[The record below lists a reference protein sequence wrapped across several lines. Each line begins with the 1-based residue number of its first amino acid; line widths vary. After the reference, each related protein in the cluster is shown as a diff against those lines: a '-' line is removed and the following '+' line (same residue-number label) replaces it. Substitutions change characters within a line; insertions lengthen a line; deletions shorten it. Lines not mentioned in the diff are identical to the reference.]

1 MKTKRSVRA
10 LQYATAYCFA
20 AIGLYPIFLML
31 YSSFKSNIDILKNPL
46 SLPKSL
52 DFTSYALLLEKL
64 PYFQYMTNS
73 AIVSVAAV
81 LLIMGSGALASFYIA
96 RYPFRWNGALFFYFL
111 TGMMIPIKLG
121 IVPLFLLM
129 KQLGIINTLWSVI
142 LLYTAI
148 GLPLSILIL
157 TGFFR
162 TLPKELEEAAK
173 LDGCSDFKT
182 LWHVMLPLMK
192 PAMGTVMI
200 INFITAWND
209 FFFPLI
215 FLQEESKK
223 TIPVGML
230 TLFGQY
236 STEWNV
242 LFAGLALSS
251 LPMIV
256 LFLFASRQFMEG
268 MTAGAIK

>member
-1 MKTKRSVRA
+1 MKTNRSVRA
-10 LQYATAYCFA
+10 LQYATAYLA
-20 AIGLYPIFLML
+20 AAAGLYPIFLML
-31 YSSFKSNIDILKNPL
+31 YSSLKSNIDILKSPL

-52 DFTSYALLLEKL
+52 NFTSYALLLEKL
-64 PYFQYMTNS
+64 PYFQYMKNS
-73 AIVSVAAV
+73 AIVSVTAV
-81 LLIMGSGALASFYIA
+81 LLIMCFGALASFYIA

-173 LDGCSDFKT
+173 LDGCSDLKT
-182 LWHVMLPLMK
+182 LWHVVLPLMK

-215 FLQEESKK
+215 FLQEEGKK

-251 LPMIV
+251 LPMLV

>member
-1 MKTKRSVRA
+1 MKPNKMLRT
-10 LQYATAYCFA
+10 LQYVTAYLIA
-20 AIGLYPIFLML
+20 VVGLYPIFLMI

-52 DFTSYALLLEKL
+52 DFASYGLLLDKL
-64 PYFQYMTNS
+64 PYFQYMGNS
-73 AIVSVAAV
+73 AIVSVTSV
-81 LLIMGSGALASFYIA
+81 LLIMCFGALASFYIA

-111 TGMMIPIKLG
+111 IGMMIPVKLG

-129 KQLGIINTLWSVI
+129 KQLSIINTLWSVI
-142 LLYTAI
+142 LLYAAI
-148 GLPLSILIL
+148 GMPLSVLIL

-173 LDGCSDFKT
+173 LDGCSDIKT
-182 LWHVMLPLMK
+182 LWHIMLPLMR

-251 LPMIV
+251 LPMLV